1 MFLGNSGVSPV
12 VTLILAVCFLVLGA
26 RRLDTV
32 IRLVVFQAILLAL
45 LTAILGLANGI
56 GEMVFIAGL
65 TLVIK
70 AGLIPFILKKVVD
83 RIGLRFETRSYVNRK
98 MSFLLAGTLV
108 MVSYMATGQIAATQS
123 AQGREILAAAI
134 AMLLIGLLVM
144 VTRKLAVMQI
154 VGFLIMENG
163 LFLAGVGTTHGMPLV
178 VELGIFLD
186 MLIGVL
192 VMGILTFRIQSSFGS
207 INTEK
212 LRNLRG

>member
-1 MFLGNSGVSPV
+1 MFLGSSGVSPV

-26 RRLDTV
+26 RRLDTA

-45 LTAILGLANGI
+45 LTAILGLANGV

-83 RIGLRFETRSYVNRK
+83 RIGLSSETRSYVNRK
-98 MSFLLAGTLV
+98 MSFLIAGALV
-108 MVSYMATGQIAATQS
+108 MVSYLATGQIAATQS
-123 AQGREILAAAI
+123 AEGREILATAI

-144 VTRKLAVMQI
+144 MTRKLAVMQI

>member
-1 MFLGNSGVSPV
+1 MFFRSSGVSPI

-32 IRLVVFQAILLAL
+32 IRLAVFQAILLAV
-45 LTAILGLANGI
+45 LTAFLGFTKGI
-56 GEMVFIAGL
+56 GEMIFIAGL

-70 AGLIPFILKKVVD
+70 AGLIPYILKKVVD
-83 RIGLRFETRSYVNRK
+83 RIGLSLETRSYLNRK
-98 MSFLLAGTLV
+98 MSFLIAGALV
-108 MVSYMATGQIAATQS
+108 MVAYLATGQIAASQS
-123 AQGREILAAAI
+123 PEGREILASAI

-144 VTRKLAVMQI
+144 MTRKLAVMQI

-163 LFLAGVGTTHGMPLV
+163 LFLAGVGTSYGMPLV

-192 VMGILTFRIQSSFGS
+192 IMGILTFRIQSSFAS

-212 LRNLRG
+212 LRNLKG

>member
-1 MFLGNSGVSPV
+1 MFFRSSGVSPI

-32 IRLVVFQAILLAL
+32 IRLAVFQAILLAV
-45 LTAILGLANGI
+45 LTAFLGFTKGI
-56 GEMVFIAGL
+56 GEMIFIAGL

-70 AGLIPFILKKVVD
+70 AGLIPYILKKVVD
-83 RIGLRFETRSYVNRK
+83 RIGLSLETRSYLNRK
-98 MSFLLAGTLV
+98 MSFLIAGALV
-108 MVSYMATGQIAATQS
+108 MVAYLATGQIAGSQS
-123 AQGREILAAAI
+123 PEGREILASAI

-144 VTRKLAVMQI
+144 MTRKLAVMQI

-163 LFLAGVGTTHGMPLV
+163 LFLAGVGTSYGMPLV

-192 VMGILTFRIQSSFGS
+192 IMGILTFRIQSSFAS

-212 LRNLRG
+212 LRNLKG

>member
-32 IRLVVFQAILLAL
+32 IRLVVFQAVLLAL
-45 LTAILGLANGI
+45 LTGILGLANGI

-83 RIGLRFETRSYVNRK
+83 RIGPRFETRSYVNRK
-98 MSFLLAGTLV
+98 MSFLLAGALV
-108 MVSYMATGQIAATQS
+108 MVAYLSTGRIAQTLS
-123 AQGREILAAAI
+123 APGREILATAI

-192 VMGILTFRIQSSFGS
+192 IMGILTFRIQSSFGS

>member
-32 IRLVVFQAILLAL
+32 IRLVVFQAVLLAL
-45 LTAILGLANGI
+45 LTGILGLANGI

-83 RIGLRFETRSYVNRK
+83 RIGPRFETRSYVNRK
-98 MSFLLAGTLV
+98 MSFLLAGALV
-108 MVSYMATGQIAATQS
+108 MVAYLSTGRIAQTLS
-123 AQGREILAAAI
+123 APGREILATAI

-154 VGFLIMENG
+154 AGFLIMENG

-192 VMGILTFRIQSSFGS
+192 IMGILTFRIQSSFGS